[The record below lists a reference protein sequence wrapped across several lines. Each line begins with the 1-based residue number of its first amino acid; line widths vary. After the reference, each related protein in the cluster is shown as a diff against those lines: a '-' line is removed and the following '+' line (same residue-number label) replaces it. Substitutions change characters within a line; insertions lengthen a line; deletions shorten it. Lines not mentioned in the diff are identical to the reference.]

1 MSAPLLLQ
9 ALLMCQRLLRFLLL
23 LVLLLEIL
31 PLLRR
36 MRSLSCVLPQKKN
49 RTLKRALWQPPRRML

>member
-1 MSAPLLLQ
+1 
-9 ALLMCQRLLRFLLL
+9 MCQRLLRFLLL

-31 PLLRR
+31 PLLCR